1 MEEKREIKYVSS
13 GGEEVLPKKST
24 SISHVVLEGGG
35 SLVRTM
41 KMINSKKGAA
51 DF

>member
-13 GGEEVLPKKST
+13 GGEEVLPKKH
-24 SISHVVLEGGG
+24 IYFACGVGGGG

-41 KMINSKKGAA
+41 KTINSKKGAA